1 MAKSNAD
8 DNNNTNNSNISCLHG
23 AMTRHYF
30 PRNTTTLSTSSLSN
44 NRVEPVV
51 DHLKTEALEK
61 VIKEPLGAIGL
72 NVNEGGIGGGGGG
85 AKTGRAGKAG
95 KKEREMAEKG
105 GSGGGNERVKSP
117 KQSKKKTATD
127 KPKNVLPLCHPETHV
142 WRDGELQVF

>member
-51 DHLKTEALEK
+51 DHLTEALEK

-95 KKEREMAEKG
+95 KKEREMAENG